1 MSSSLRPCP
10 ADKEAGLDLSGGS
23 VSLYICLKEDRRY
36 EIGELERAVSEE
48 MKNKGV
54 NTDNIGVKADE
65 VVERLAVF
73 LSELRNLLVKSIT
86 EVYGERGFT
95 DISLPKIEGVFLNPG
110 EFPGNFLIYKSGG
123 SNVLLHVEPKIGWGG
138 YIKMLSDTRQSIDL
152 FAEATGIIEP
162 FIGNLYYPSLSS
174 PISYSLLLLRL
185 TELILSSTAP
195 KKTVKFEVL
204 SEGVAGRLKV
214 AETVRHILQG
224 SPYRVYERIRVE
236 PHDYP
241 YMLLARFH
249 HELSLRL
256 REVLEILRDVSG
268 SEEFYQLI
276 SEKLISLWD
285 LHVHYLTT
293 PPIQQAFSMLA
304 REYVPDEELIEKAR
318 RASRVNPHFGLL
330 ADLYEMYL
338 SDTGLIHEHVEK
350 GAILPSASSKIYELW
365 VLTRIM
371 MFLKEKHGD
380 LPGVEEYKDLYVILK
395 SGKIRLLYNKPNPGF
410 FIKNLREKRLLPKG
424 YRMRPDFLLET
435 GEEPAKQSVVY
446 DAKYKFKLATA
457 DVVRLLAY
465 IAEFAMPIEED
476 QRKVLVGG
484 LYKLKREDA
493 GKGGIKYYSIVKNDV
508 LPMKVAI
515 NVFELDPR
523 MSDSEV
529 NSIVEQSLQLLLK
542 HEIKHLAT
550 RVGQISLP
558 ASR

>member
-36 EIGELERAVSEE
+36 EREELERAVSEE

-73 LSELRNLLVKSIT
+73 LSELRNLVVKSIT

-95 DISLPKIEGVFLNPG
+95 DISLPKIEGGFLNPG

-123 SNVLLHVEPKIGWGG
+123 SNVLLHVEPKIGWRG
-138 YIKMLSDTRQSIDL
+138 YINMLSDTRQSIDL

-162 FIGNLYYPSLSS
+162 LIGNLYYPSLSS
-174 PISYSLLLLRL
+174 PVSYSLLLLRL

-224 SPYRVYERIRVE
+224 SPYRVYERIKVE
-236 PHDYP
+236 PYDYP

-249 HELSLRL
+249 YELSLRL
-256 REVLEILRDVSG
+256 RELLEILRDVAG

-276 SEKLISLWD
+276 SEKLMNIWD

-293 PPIQQAFSMLA
+293 PPIQQAFGMLA
-304 REYVPDEELIEKAR
+304 REYVPDDELIEEAR

-338 SDTGLIHEHVEK
+338 SDMGLIHEHVEK

-371 MFLKEKHGD
+371 MFLKEKHGG
-380 LPGVEEYKDLYVILK
+380 LPRVEEYEDLYIILK
-395 SGKIRLLYNKPNPGF
+395 SKKVRLLYNKPSPGF
-410 FIKNLREKRLLPKG
+410 FTDKLSEKGLLHRHHWK
-424 YRMRPDFLLET
+424 RPDFILET
-435 GEEPAKQSVVY
+435 RGDFSEQSVVY
-446 DAKYKFKLATA
+446 DAKYKFKLATG

-465 IAEFAMPIEED
+465 IAEFAMPVEED
-476 QRKVLVGG
+476 QKKMLVGG
-484 LYKLKREDA
+484 FYKLMRGGA
-493 GKGGIKYYSIVKNDV
+493 GSSGIKYYPIVKNDV

-523 MSDSEV
+523 MLDSEV
-529 NSIVEQSLQLLLK
+529 NSIVEQSLQLMLK
-542 HEIKHLAT
+542 E
-550 RVGQISLP
+550 
-558 ASR
+558 